1 MAEAQAKSKKT
12 PKPPQ
17 KYFEDQFDDED
28 VQFVFRK
35 HPIVM
40 RKGLII
46 GLSMWLVGPLIV
58 LILTYLHP
66 NNPPS
71 LTIFFGS
78 LVASILLG
86 VLVLVP
92 FWIGWYFS
100 VYIVTDQRLIQI
112 TQKGMFARSVVDIA
126 LHQIQMINYEVVG
139 LQETLLGFG
148 TIRVQ
153 TYVGELV
160 IHEVHHPA
168 KTAKK
173 LQMVLRDLGITPDT
187 MRLPNQ
193 DESQITA

>member
-1 MAEAQAKSKKT
+1 MPSPKTQTTQTPAKSS
-12 PKPPQ
+12 PPP
-17 KYFEDQFDDED
+17 KYFEDQFDDES
-28 VQFVFRK
+28 VKYVFRK

-46 GLSMWLVGPLIV
+46 SMMAWLIGPV
-58 LILTYLHP
+58 VTLILTYLHP

-78 LVASILLG
+78 LAASIVLGMIILLPSW
-86 VLVLVP
+86 V
-92 FWIGWYFS
+92 GWYFS
-100 VYIVTDQRLIQI
+100 VYIVTDQRFIQI
-112 TQKGMFARSVVDIA
+112 SQKGFFHRGVVDIA
-126 LHQIQMINYEVVG
+126 LQQIQMINYEIAG

-148 TIRVQ
+148 TIRIQ

-173 LQMVLRDLGITPDT
+173 LQGILRDLGITSAV
-187 MRLPNQ
+187 LL
-193 DESQITA
+193 S